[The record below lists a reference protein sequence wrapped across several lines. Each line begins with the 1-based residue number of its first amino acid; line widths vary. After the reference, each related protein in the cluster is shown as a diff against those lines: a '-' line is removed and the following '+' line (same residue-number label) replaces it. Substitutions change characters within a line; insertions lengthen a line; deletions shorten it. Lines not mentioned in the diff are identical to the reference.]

1 MGCRGGRTP
10 SQDSAIGGRGGIFLG
25 TRGGLCHNS
34 SRIVQRQGM
43 AGASA
48 AIGGRFEPLLE
59 SLWDPEIGPAA
70 LSPSRFIKLL
80 GIDLQTLARQAHVH
94 RNTLGRSPSS
104 EKVQQY
110 LRDALRVIRAAADTA
125 GVFTKQFSGFATN
138 LCSHLVIKLQRH

>member
-1 MGCRGGRTP
+1 MTG
-10 SQDSAIGGRGGIFLG
+10 
-25 TRGGLCHNS
+25 
-34 SRIVQRQGM
+34 V
-43 AGASA
+43 SA
-48 AIGGRFEPLLE
+48 AIGERFEPLLE

-110 LRDALRVIRAAADTA
+110 LRDALRVIRAASDTA
-125 GVFTKQFSGFATN
+125 GDVYQAIFRFRNEPLQPFSYQTAEA
-138 LCSHLVIKLQRH
+138 LVGQGRTEDLLRYIISLRAGAAG